1 MNRDDIVRMAT
12 ETGLVMYDYSDP
24 SLERF
29 AHLVAAAEREVTQ
42 KPVAWM
48 HIEEGELIAFEN
60 DKNIAEQCEYCVP
73 LYSAPPQREA
83 TQEPA
88 AYMDMYGQVYNP
100 HELNGELR
108 IKYLMKMED
117 APTPL
122 YCAPPKREWQ
132 GLTDKEIQQIEM
144 SASSKLSAIYV
155 VEAKLKGKNT

>member
-1 MNRDDIVRMAT
+1 MTD
-12 ETGLVMYDYSDP
+12 
-24 SLERF
+24 
-29 AHLVAAAEREVTQ
+29 RELM
-42 KPVAWM
+42 PVAWM

-73 LYSAPPQREA
+73 LYTAPPQRES

-122 YCAPPKREWQ
+122 YCAPPQREWQ
-132 GLTDKEIQQIEM
+132 GLTEDDIREFEIWLDDEEERRGWNPPEDI
-144 SASSKLSAIYV
+144 AKYL
-155 VEAKLKGKNT
+155 EAKLREKNT